1 MSYHDGP
8 DKNMP
13 VSKRIKLFF
22 STNMMYHYIPF
33 FAQPVAIVM
42 LGLEQFGFPIW
53 GQGSGFRV

>member
-42 LGLEQFGFPIW
+42 LGLELW
-53 GQGSGFRV
+53 VSYLGSGFRV